1 VNIRDEWIEVGKL
14 RIHCLMAGQT
24 DAPPVLLLHGGGYDS
39 ASLSY
44 KPSIGAISQDHGV
57 FAPDWPGYGDS
68 DKPRIAYS
76 TDYYVDFLRQLMD
89 ALGLE
94 KAALVGISMGG
105 AISLGFSLQSP
116 QRVDKLV
123 LVDSHGLGKEVP
135 GRVMSYVLV
144 RLPLLNRVMWAVM
157 GRSRRMIRWSLRTV
171 FHDPQV
177 VTKSLVDEVF
187 RLAKKPGA
195 GEAWRSWQRCEIG
208 WSGFFA
214 GSRFIA
220 HMDESFDYKHE
231 RQANLSQIR
240 ADRWNAV
247 TF

>member
-1 VNIRDEWIEVGKL
+1 
-14 RIHCLMAGQT
+14 
-24 DAPPVLLLHGGGYDS
+24 
-39 ASLSY
+39 
-44 KPSIGAISQDHGV
+44 
-57 FAPDWPGYGDS
+57 
-68 DKPRIAYS
+68 
-76 TDYYVDFLRQLMD
+76 
-89 ALGLE
+89 
-94 KAALVGISMGG
+94 
-105 AISLGFSLQSP
+105 
-116 QRVDKLV
+116 V

-195 GEAWRSWQRCEIG
+195 GEAWRSWQRSEIG

-220 HMDESFDYKHE
+220 HMDERFDYKHE